1 VSPKDKGF
9 DEMSDAPID
18 RHPNELDRPD
28 PEAIVVGAGAA
39 GLSSAAMLERAGVR
53 SLVLEQRDRIAASWR
68 SRYEGLRLNTLG
80 WMSTQPG
87 YHVGR
92 RPRHFPSREEWIEYL
107 ERYARHH
114 RVRIRFETCV
124 ERLERE
130 DGDWR
135 VETSRGRFR
144 PRFVVV
150 ATGYDRQPKMPA
162 WPGRESFTGELIH
175 SSRFRNVAPYRGRDV
190 LVVSAG
196 VTGSELAFFLAEG
209 GAARVRVAV
218 RTPPTILRRCR
229 FGVPLNPA
237 AVLLDRLPAPV
248 GDRAAAL
255 SQWMTFG
262 DLSSY
267 GLPRPR
273 MGAVSSVRRRRVGP
287 AIDDGFVGAV
297 KDGRIEIIPAVEA
310 FEGPDVILAGGERI
324 QPDAVIAATGYN
336 RGLEPLVGHLG
347 VLDERGEPKF
357 LGGETPP
364 DSPGLYFVGYRVRL
378 SGPLRSI
385 RIDARRMARAV
396 ARNMH
401 TARSSHE

>member
-1 VSPKDKGF
+1 
-9 DEMSDAPID
+9 
-18 RHPNELDRPD
+18 
-28 PEAIVVGAGAA
+28 
-39 GLSSAAMLERAGVR
+39 MLGRAGVTT
-53 SLVLEQRDRIAASWR
+53 LVLEENERIAASWR

-87 YHVGR
+87 YHIGR
-92 RPRHFPSREEWIEYL
+92 RARHFPSREEWIDYL

-114 RVRIRFETCV
+114 RVRIRFETRVGRIDREGGGWCV
-124 ERLERE
+124 E
-130 DGDWR
+130 
-135 VETSRGRFR
+135 SPRGPFS

-150 ATGYDRQPKMPA
+150 ATGYDRQPKMPP

-175 SSRFRNVAPYRGRDV
+175 ASRFRNVAPYRGRDV

-229 FGVPLNPA
+229 FGVPINPA
-237 AVLLDRLPAPV
+237 AVLLDRLPAPI
-248 GDRAAAL
+248 GDRAAAI

-262 DLSSY
+262 DLSAY

-273 MGAVSSVRRRRVGP
+273 MGAVSSVRKRRVGP
-287 AIDDGFVGAV
+287 AIDDGFVSAV
-297 KDGRIEIIPAVEA
+297 KDGRIEILPAVEA
-310 FEGPDVILAGGERI
+310 FEGPNIVLAGGERI
-324 QPDAVIAATGYN
+324 QPDAVIAATGYS

-378 SGPLRSI
+378 NGPLRNI

-396 ARNMH
+396 ARTRQ
-401 TARSSHE
+401 TARSLDE

>member
-1 VSPKDKGF
+1 V
-9 DEMSDAPID
+9 SDATTD
-18 RHPNELDRPD
+18 RRPNELERRD
-28 PEAIVVGAGAA
+28 PEAIVVGGGAA
-39 GLSSAAMLERAGVR
+39 GLSSAAMLGRAGVNT
-53 SLVLEQRDRIAASWR
+53 LVLEESDRLAPSWR

-92 RPRHFPSREEWIEYL
+92 RARHFPSREQWIDYL

-114 RVRIRFETCV
+114 QVRIRFETRV
-124 ERLERE
+124 ERIDRA
-130 DGDWR
+130 DGGWR
-135 VETSRGRFR
+135 VETLRGRFR

-162 WPGRESFTGELIH
+162 WPGREGFTGELIH
-175 SSRFRNVAPYRGRDV
+175 AADFRNVAPYRGRDV
-190 LVVSAG
+190 LIVSAG

-229 FGVPLNPA
+229 FGVPINPA
-237 AVLLDRLPAPV
+237 AVLLDRLPAAI
-248 GDRAAAL
+248 GDRAAAI

-262 DLSSY
+262 DLSAY
-267 GLPRPR
+267 GLARPR
-273 MGAVSSVRRRRVGP
+273 MGAVSSVRKRRVGP

-297 KDGRIEIIPAVEA
+297 KEGMIEILPAVEA
-310 FEGPDVILAGGERI
+310 FEGPDVVLAGGERI
-324 QPDAVIAATGYN
+324 QPDAVIAATGYS

-378 SGPLRSI
+378 SGPLRHI
-385 RIDARRMARAV
+385 RLDAKRMARAV
-396 ARNMH
+396 ARTRQ
-401 TARSSHE
+401 TARSRHE